1 MLDPV
6 ESVGWQEEALGQ
18 LEEVQEELEAVLG
31 QLEEVQEELEAVLG
45 QLEEVQEELEVGLE
59 ELEEVPEE
67 QVWFLGLVELIN
79 LEKVSCYH
87 VWVFIL
93 DLHTNITMTLRFL
106 IIHRRLR
113 CWRSWSF
120 TRWRYAPLPV
130 QSER

>member
-1 MLDPV
+1 MDLV

-18 LEEVQEELEAVLG
+18 LEEVQEELEAGLG
-31 QLEEVQEELEAVLG
+31 QLEEVQ
-45 QLEEVQEELEVGLE
+45 E

-67 QVWFLGLVELIN
+67 QVWFLGLVELVELEQDLIN

-93 DLHTNITMTLRFL
+93 DLHAYITITLRFL

-120 TRWRYAPLPV
+120 TRWRYAPLSV